1 MYPGRID
8 KAAFIILGA
17 AGLGCGEEGRGLR
30 RRLTI
35 TNLGVTI
42 GNIYSCLETL
52 LDAGEAWEGGG
63 GVVEVGG
70 HRETLAY

>member
-8 KAAFIILGA
+8 KEAFIILGA
-17 AGLGCGEEGRGLR
+17 AGLGCGEKGRGLR

-35 TNLGVTI
+35 TNLGVTL
-42 GNIYSCLETL
+42 GNIYSCLEKL
-52 LDAGEAWEGGG
+52 LDAGEGGG
-63 GVVEVGG
+63 RGGEEVGG

>member
-8 KAAFIILGA
+8 KEAFIILGT

-30 RRLTI
+30 RRLAI

-42 GNIYSCLETL
+42 GNIF
-52 LDAGEAWEGGG
+52 
-63 GVVEVGG
+63 
-70 HRETLAY
+70 